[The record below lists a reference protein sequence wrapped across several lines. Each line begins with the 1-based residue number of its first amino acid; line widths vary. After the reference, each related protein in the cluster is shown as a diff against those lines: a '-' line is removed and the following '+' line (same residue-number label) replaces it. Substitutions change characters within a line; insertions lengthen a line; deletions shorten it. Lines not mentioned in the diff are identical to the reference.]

1 MANSAVRERL
11 AQDVNAWLADGL
23 VPSDTHELLRRRYAA
38 RNFGLGQVVK
48 SLGVAGGLFA
58 AFGLMG
64 LVAAIAGSKIFAG
77 ILLVAVGA
85 ALTAGGIWLSLDE
98 MGRYSISS
106 KTVLMLGVVMAVLG
120 IGVVLDAMK
129 LNSNQNVF
137 FTGLLALVPIG
148 ILAYRFRNT
157 FLLVLGLIAF
167 FHWVGTWNEMWG
179 RSTYEIWIEDP
190 HLMCLAALGSVAVG
204 IYHERRLQD
213 RTGRFFQAYETMG
226 LIYLNLSLLILSID
240 FGVGWGQPAVWIAI
254 LTLVSL
260 AQIVAGARLHNPLLT
275 SFGVTTFAVNAFTRY
290 YEVFWNRLHTGIFF
304 LLGGLAL
311 FGVGMGCE
319 LILRRQEE
327 SA

>member
-85 ALTAGGIWLSLDE
+85 ALTGGGIWLSLDE

-106 KTVLMLGVVMAVLG
+106 KTVLMLGVVMAILG

-137 FTGLLALVPIG
+137 FAGLVALVPIG

-167 FHWVGTWNEMWG
+167 FHWVGTWNQMWG
-179 RSTYEIWIEDP
+179 RSTYAIWIEDP
-190 HLMCLAALGSVAVG
+190 RLMCLAALGSVGVG
-204 IYHERRLQD
+204 IYHERRLRD

-226 LIYLNLSLLILSID
+226 LIYLNLSLLILSIS
-240 FGVGWGQPAVWIAI
+240 FGEGWGPPGVWIAI

-275 SFGVTTFAVNAFTRY
+275 SFGVTTFAVNAYTRY
-290 YEVFWNRLHTGIFF
+290 YETFWNRLHTGVFF

-311 FGVGMGCE
+311 FGVGLGCE